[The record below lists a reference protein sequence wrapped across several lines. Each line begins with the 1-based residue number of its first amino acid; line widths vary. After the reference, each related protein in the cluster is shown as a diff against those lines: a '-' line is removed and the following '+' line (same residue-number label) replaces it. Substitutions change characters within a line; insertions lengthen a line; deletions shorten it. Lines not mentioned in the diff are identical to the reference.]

1 MYYPSSEIELVSYTS
16 GLDFEVK
23 TTRKPYIGYYYA
35 TNDRKFFSG
44 KRYDSTTVELIPLL
58 RNLFFNDNIQAYN
71 FYYSEPTDSSYD
83 KGFFE
88 RYVLKRVNGDLQTI
102 MEVSKEEF
110 NRAVKDPLYVAKS
123 FTWKLTG
130 PLYTTSE
137 GVPGI
142 VNTNQKT
149 LDELEKSIPEVKKY
163 FTNLAQY
170 AK

>member
-1 MYYPSSEIELVSYTS
+1 MYYPKSEILYVEYTS
-16 GLDFEVK
+16 GNDLVNK
-23 TTRKPYIGYYYA
+23 QTRLFYIGYYYA
-35 TNDRKFFSG
+35 TNDGKFFSG
-44 KRYDSTTVELIPLL
+44 KEYNSTTVELERASKDLNINNN
-58 RNLFFNDNIQAYN
+58 RFYEFFYAKP
-71 FYYSEPTDSSYD
+71 SESDYD

-102 MEVSKEEF
+102 MEISKEEF
-110 NRAVKDPLYVAKS
+110 NRAIKDPLYIAKL

-149 LDELEKSIPEVKKY
+149 LEELEKSIPEVKKY